1 MISNR
6 NLQNVIIKGTKD
18 GLTLHLNDSC
28 SFQSVIEEL
37 NEKLSISYR
46 LVKEDDP
53 LIPVKVHTGNRQFS
67 QEEQE
72 QIVSTIESNSK
83 LLVDRIQSGVMAIEE
98 ATRLIEEGQIK
109 SMVGKVRSGQVI
121 EAPGD
126 LLLIG
131 DINPGAQ
138 VKAVGNIF
146 IIGTIKGYVHAGYKG
161 NTDAIIA
168 ASQMEKALI
177 GIADLHTAMVTSGP
191 KDRLKQYCAYINDEN
206 NIVFDKI
213 QVLRQLR
220 PNLTRLEG
228 GI

>member
-37 NEKLSISYR
+37 NEKVSISYR
-46 LVKEDDP
+46 LAKKDEP

-72 QIVSTIESNSK
+72 KIVSIIESNSK
-83 LLVDRIQSGVMAIEE
+83 LLVERIQSGVMVIEE

-109 SMVGKVRSGQVI
+109 SIVGKVRSGQVV

-131 DINPGAQ
+131 DINSGAL
-138 VKAVGNIF
+138 VRAVGNIF
-146 IIGTIKGYVHAGYKG
+146 IIGTVKGYVHAGYKG
-161 NTDAIIA
+161 KEDAVIA
-168 ASQMEKALI
+168 ASKLEGAVI
-177 GIADLHTAMVTSGP
+177 SIADIKAAVVASCT
-191 KDRLKQYCAYINDEN
+191 KERLNQCCAYINDEKE
-206 NIVFDKI
+206 IEFDKI
-213 QVLRQLR
+213 QVLKQLR

-228 GI
+228 VI

>member
-1 MISNR
+1 MIDNR
-6 NLQNVIIKGTKD
+6 NLQNVIIKGTKE

-46 LVKEDDP
+46 LVKKDDP

-67 QEEQE
+67 IEEQE
-72 QIVSTIESNSK
+72 QIISTIENNSK
-83 LLVDRIQSGVMAIEE
+83 LLVERIQSGVMAIED
-98 ATRLIEEGQIK
+98 ANRLIEEGQIK
-109 SMVGKVRSGQVI
+109 SIVGKVRSGQLI

-138 VKAVGNIF
+138 VKAAGNIF

-161 NTDAIIA
+161 NADAVIA
-168 ASQMEKALI
+168 ASQMEQALI
-177 GIADLHTAMVTSGP
+177 GIADINTAMVTSGP
-191 KDRLKQYCAYINDEN
+191 KDKLNQYCAYINDEKKIEFN
-206 NIVFDKI
+206 KI
-213 QVLRQLR
+213 QVLKQLR